1 MEEPSIIFFFS
12 FYTFSDINKK
22 KHGFNIFVEKE
33 KEKEKEKDSFQ
44 MKSSQHSFNHISLD
58 L

>member
-33 KEKEKEKDSFQ
+33 KEKEKDSFR
-44 MKSSQHSFNHISLD
+44 MKSTQHSFNHISLD